1 MTWSKIQKTALATI
15 AKAKILD
22 NAAQYGLKYHN
33 WKHVSVMYK
42 YLHDT
47 NEPYDEALDWAVH
60 FHDIVYDD
68 QPKKE
73 YRSAVMFSDMKGKI
87 MSTDFFGD
95 RMKAYEKEFTSAY
108 VSTDQILCVRID
120 GKGFSKF
127 TKGFK
132 KPFDDRLSNVM
143 IQTTK
148 KLCAET
154 HASFSYTQ
162 SDEITLIYT
171 PGEKA
176 SEYIFGGKVSKINS
190 ILASMATYYFNYD
203 LAACVKVDKP
213 AFFDCRAWSV
223 PDLTEASNVLLWRV
237 QDAKKNST
245 SALFRWTAGHKAMD
259 KLDQAGM
266 KKYLLEKHSV
276 DWNDLPN
283 RWKYGSYA
291 KPVTIES
298 YLTEAEL
305 AHIPEAKRPK
315 DLLVKRT
322 KIQEIDIGYFGDLS
336 LEQRINFIK

>member
-1 MTWSKIQKTALATI
+1 M
-15 AKAKILD
+15 
-22 NAAQYGLKYHN
+22 
-33 WKHVSVMYK
+33 KH
-42 YLHDT
+42 
-47 NEPYDEALDWAVH
+47 DE
-60 FHDIVYDD
+60 
-68 QPKKE
+68 
-73 YRSAVMFSDMKGKI
+73 
-87 MSTDFFGD
+87 FGD
-95 RMKAYEKEFTSAY
+95 RMKAYEKAFTSAH
-108 VSTDQILCVRID
+108 VDIDKILCVRID

-132 KPFDDRLSNVM
+132 KPFDDILTGVM
-143 IQTTK
+143 KSTMMNLVK
-148 KLCAET
+148 ET
-154 HASFSYTQ
+154 HAAVGYTQ

-176 SEYIFGGKVSKINS
+176 NEYIFGGKVSKINS